1 VTDDGDH
8 DRIMAAVGQALRTH
22 GYADLTMQDIAAECD
37 VSTAALHYHYDT
49 KADLLAAFLEGLLD
63 DYERRLADRG
73 ERPPVEQLCA
83 FVARFVF
90 GPADEDRIAFHLAL
104 LEMRS
109 QGPHDARIRDQLV
122 RSDRLLRETVA
133 AIVEEGIDA
142 GAFESV
148 DVEETAALVVA
159 TLDGARTRQITLGGE
174 SVAEGYTRVVAE
186 ALLERLVDP
195 ILTEGVDRP
204 SLDEILADTPEW
216 AR

>member
-1 VTDDGDH
+1 MTGDDDH
-8 DRIMAAVGQALRTH
+8 DRIMTAVGQALRTH

-63 DYERRLADRG
+63 DNEQRLADRG

-83 FVARFVF
+83 FIAWFVF
-90 GPADEDRIAFHLAL
+90 GPDDQERIAFHLAL

-109 QGPHDARIRDQLV
+109 RGPHDARIRDQLV

-133 AIVEEGIDA
+133 AILAEGIDA

-148 DVEETAALVVA
+148 DIEETAALIVA

-174 SVAEGYTRVVAE
+174 SVSDEYTRVVADG
-186 ALLERLVDP
+186 LLARLVDP
-195 ILTEGVDRP
+195 LLAAGVDRP
-204 SLDEILADTPEW
+204 SLDEILADAPEW
-216 AR
+216 AQ